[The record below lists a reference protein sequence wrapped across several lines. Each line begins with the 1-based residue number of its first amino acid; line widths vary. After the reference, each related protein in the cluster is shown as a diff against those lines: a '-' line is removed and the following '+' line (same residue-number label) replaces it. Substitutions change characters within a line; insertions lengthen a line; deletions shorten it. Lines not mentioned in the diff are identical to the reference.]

1 MDNFKDYID
10 NPKALIGRDVIYI
23 SRYHKTLTTIKTA
36 AKTRFTLNGNSGG
49 NFRMSDGSEIFPSD
63 RMYWGNSGRCQLLTP
78 EEKQNYQR
86 LFKEEKQSSI
96 WRDEIT
102 KALSKLSYETLEKI
116 SKLI

>member
-23 SRYHKTLTTIKTA
+23 SKHHKTLTTIKTA
-36 AKTRFTLNGNSGG
+36 AKTRFTLNGNRGG
-49 NFRMSDGSEIFPSD
+49 NFRMSDGTEIFSSG
-63 RMYWGNSGRCQLLTP
+63 RMYWGSYGRCQLLTP
-78 EEKQNYQR
+78 EEKKNYQR
-86 LFKEEKQSSI
+86 LFKEQKQSAI

-102 KALSKLSYETLEKI
+102 KALPELSYETLEKI